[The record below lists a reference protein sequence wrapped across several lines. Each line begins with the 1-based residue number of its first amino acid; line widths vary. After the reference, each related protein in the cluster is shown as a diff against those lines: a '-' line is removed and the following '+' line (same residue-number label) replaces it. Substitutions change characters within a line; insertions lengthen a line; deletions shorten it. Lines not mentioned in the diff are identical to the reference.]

1 MSDLFAAP
9 VPYPMDAYRDDTKSI
24 GAAVEWACGYMGI
37 FRGEKVQRSEL
48 LSFAQHRHKGLNN
61 GDTCP
66 QHETLGRELRHRNPK
81 RISPDI
87 VRQRMH
93 FADRLWAKGWR
104 LYCVDGRVWAVRV

>member
-1 MSDLFAAP
+1 MSELFAAP
-9 VPYPMDAYRDDTKSI
+9 VPYPCDAYLDDPKSI

-66 QHETLGRELRHRNPK
+66 EHETLGRELRHRNGP
-81 RISPDI
+81 
-87 VRQRMH
+87 RQH
-93 FADRLWAKGWR
+93 FYDRALQRGWR
-104 LYCVDGRVWAVRV
+104 IVCEDGRVWAERI